1 LAAVRKAADKF
12 GRVLLDGPPPR
23 SAAPKLSFEVQHVWQ
38 LFCDLNRTRRAGF
51 NGPEPL
57 SYAEMLAWSEL
68 TGMRIRPWEIEV
80 IMALDHEYMTAGSED
95 GKDES

>member
-1 LAAVRKAADKF
+1 
-12 GRVLLDGPPPR
+12 
-23 SAAPKLSFEVQHVWQ
+23 
-38 LFCDLNRTRRAGF
+38 
-51 NGPEPL
+51 
-57 SYAEMLAWSEL
+57 MLAWSEL